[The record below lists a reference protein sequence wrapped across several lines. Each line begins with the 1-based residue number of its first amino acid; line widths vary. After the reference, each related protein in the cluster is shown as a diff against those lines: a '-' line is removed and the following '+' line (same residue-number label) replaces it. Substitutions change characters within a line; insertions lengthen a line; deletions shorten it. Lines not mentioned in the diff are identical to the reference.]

1 MKTEVDFSIIVPVYN
16 GGNYL
21 ATTIESVLLHSQGY
35 SVECIVINDGST
47 DQTAEI
53 LKEFKDQVKVV
64 TQENGGE
71 SAAVNRGLNE
81 ASGEGIM
88 VVSADDPLLT
98 SQIFEGM
105 RWRLEEEPNIVAWYP
120 DWNVIDDLGLTKKRI
135 SLPEYDFKDLFEK
148 NIVLPGP
155 GTWFRR
161 SAALAIGGR
170 NPRWRYVGD
179 YDFWLRLSLVGEF
192 KHRPQVLAQWR
203 SHSGSTS
210 ISERGYR
217 MAKERIAV
225 IEEFISD
232 NTEKLSA
239 FSISLARANAH
250 YLAAR
255 LGYFSPEV
263 HSRKLF
269 FRSVR
274 LNFKVIKF
282 KRLHEMIFM
291 ITFPLSKKLIDKIR
305 NIL

>member
-1 MKTEVDFSIIVPVYN
+1 MKSEVDFSIIIPVYN

-53 LKEFKDQVKVV
+53 LKGFKNQVKVV
-64 TQENGGE
+64 TQVNGGE
-71 SAAVNRGLNE
+71 SAAVNRGLKE
-81 ASGEGIM
+81 ASGEGVM

-120 DWNVIDDLGLTKKRI
+120 DWNVIDDLGLTKKRM

-161 SAALAIGGR
+161 SAALTIGGR

-192 KHRPQVLAQWR
+192 EHRPQVLAQWR

-217 MAKERIAV
+217 MAEERIAV
-225 IEEFISD
+225 IEEFILE
-232 NTEKLSA
+232 NAEKLSA
-239 FSISLARANAH
+239 FSTSLARANAH

-255 LGYFSPEV
+255 LGFFSPEV
-263 HSRKLF
+263 HARKLF
-269 FRSVR
+269 LRSVQ
-274 LNFKVIKF
+274 LNSKVVKS
-282 KRLHEMIFM
+282 KRLHEIIFM
-291 ITFPLSKKLIDKIR
+291 LTFPVSKKLIDKIR
-305 NIL
+305 KIL